1 MKKIIT
7 VLSFILAVAV
17 LPCSSQAAGSSLEVV
32 LYDAVVGA
40 GIGALAG
47 AATMAFMDHP
57 GDHYERIAQGASIGV
72 LCGIAFGFYEIR
84 PILYSYKDRSG
95 HEQRVYGL
103 QVSLPLK

>member
-1 MKKIIT
+1 
-7 VLSFILAVAV
+7 
-17 LPCSSQAAGSSLEVV
+17 V

-57 GDHYERIAQGASIGV
+57 SDHYERIAQGAGIGV

-84 PILYSYKDRSG
+84 PVLYSYTDHSG
-95 HEQRVYGL
+95 EKQRVYGL
-103 QVSLPLK
+103 QFSMPLK